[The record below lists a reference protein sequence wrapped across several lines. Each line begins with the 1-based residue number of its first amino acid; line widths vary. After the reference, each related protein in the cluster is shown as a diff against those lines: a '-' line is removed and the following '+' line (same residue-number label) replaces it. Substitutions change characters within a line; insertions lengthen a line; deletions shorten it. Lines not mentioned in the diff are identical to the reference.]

1 MAKNQQDQKAAEDK
15 AAAKKAEAEAKK
27 AEAAAKENPEKI
39 FEKMTIE
46 DLGALKRGID
56 EVRSYANSS
65 MSECIR
71 VSTAYQSY
79 HYTDRAGETR
89 DKEQDKRVRE
99 GAKLRGADAVRNLK
113 DYLQRLEEEI
123 RGLRKTI

>member
-1 MAKNQQDQKAAEDK
+1 VEATLTLNQEETMAKSQQDTKV
-15 AAAKKAEAEAKK
+15 AEATKVETDQ
-27 AEAAAKENPEKI
+27 EKI
-39 FEKMTIE
+39 FEKLKLE

-65 MSECIR
+65 ISECIR
-71 VSTAYQSY
+71 ISTAYQSF
-79 HYTDRAGETR
+79 HYTGRSGENR
-89 DKEQDKRVRE
+89 DNEQDQRIKE